1 MFEDK
6 VGKSHIDILRTKK
19 QAVTPVLAQMVGSN
33 LKIGATMQR
42 WFCVAGDTDKSI
54 DPNRVFGNPDNAVRW
69 RSTRNGPW

>member
-54 DPNRVFGNPDNAVRW
+54 DPN
-69 RSTRNGPW
+69 

>member
-33 LKIGATMQR
+33 SASPKI
-42 WFCVAGDTDKSI
+42 S
-54 DPNRVFGNPDNAVRW
+54 
-69 RSTRNGPW
+69 RSFSHEQ